1 MTEAVAAETHLRFL
15 AEFARYE
22 RAVGGPDPHMRIV
35 CEGII
40 EPSWPPADRAWM
52 VGCYLA
58 PYNVP
63 TGEVIHHYWPHP
75 GAVLNTPDGLR
86 AWVQEAWPG
95 LSMRRERRAIRT
107 PTKLAAHLIN
117 YAEWCEVRAG
127 QIHTEQDADRVW
139 RELMTIQGNGRYA
152 TIKTY
157 EALHRVGV
165 VSPAFPDIRP
175 HGGWSPREMLAKL
188 HPDVKDALNGG
199 NSAALCQLA
208 NERAVISR
216 RDLEAALS
224 EPVDW
229 YTMEVVLCEYK
240 QAWDG
245 GQYPGRAH
253 DSELGHISK
262 VQPSWPDVPFRA
274 LEVRSAMFPHLA
286 LGELNG
292 WGGRRDGL
300 GGCPSQHGYMWT
312 DTLYDWNATTNLKEP
327 APR

>member
-1 MTEAVAAETHLRFL
+1 MTASAETHLRFL
-15 AEFARYE
+15 ADFTRYE

-40 EPSWPPADRAWM
+40 EPDWSPADKAWM
-52 VGCYLA
+52 IGCYLA

-63 TGEVIHHYWPHP
+63 TGEVLFHYWPN
-75 GAVLNTPDGLR
+75 AASVLNDPDGLR
-86 AWVQEAWPG
+86 RWVKEAWPG
-95 LSMRRERRAIRT
+95 ISMRRERRAIRT
-107 PTKLAAHLIN
+107 PVKLAEHLIN
-117 YAEWCEVRAG
+117 YAEWCVVRSG
-127 QIHTEQDADRVW
+127 RIHAESDADRVW

-157 EALHRVGV
+157 EALQRVGV
-165 VSPAFPDIRP
+165 VGPPFPDIRP

-188 HPDVKDALNGG
+188 HPDVEAALNGG
-199 NSAALCQLA
+199 NTAVLCQLA
-208 NERAVISR
+208 NDRAVISKN
-216 RDLEAALS
+216 DLEAELS
-224 EPVDW
+224 DTVDW

-262 VQPSWPDVPFRA
+262 VEPQWPDVPFRA
-274 LEVRSAMFPHLA
+274 LQIRSEMFPHLA

-292 WGGRRDGL
+292 WEGRRDGL

-312 DTLYDWNATTNLKEP
+312 DTLYDWKPDIDLSEP
-327 APR
+327 EKRAL